1 LHEECVDRVDDRLAG
16 QQAVAHL
23 LTIHCSIEDA
33 APARET
39 LELRRQRLAC
49 IDPVAEDDGVAEE
62 DGARAIAVRMLAE
75 IPNHWPEREE
85 IRILEAERSSPLV
98 ARMLRAPQQR
108 RHEDVGHHEPEY
120 DEQ

>member
-1 LHEECVDRVDDRLAG
+1 
-16 QQAVAHL
+16 
-23 LTIHCSIEDA
+23 
-33 APARET
+33 
-39 LELRRQRLAC
+39 RRQRLAC

-98 ARMLRAPQQR
+98 ARMLRALQQR

-120 DEQ
+120 DEQQPPRVTVHRALIASDRAIIAPSSSRVMR